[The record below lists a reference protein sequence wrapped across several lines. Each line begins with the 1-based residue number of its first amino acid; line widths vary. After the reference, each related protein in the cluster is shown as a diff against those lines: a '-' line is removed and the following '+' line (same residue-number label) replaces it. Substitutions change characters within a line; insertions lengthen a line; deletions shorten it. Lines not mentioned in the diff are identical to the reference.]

1 MPDDILTPWYAF
13 GNGEQ
18 RGRVDN
24 NHNADILRT
33 DAGYRWS
40 VTDWSTGHNVV
51 LASGTD
57 ADIEKARRRATA
69 VLLVDAPENVSES
82 D

>member
-1 MPDDILTPWYAF
+1 MPDAILTPWYAF

-33 DAGYRWS
+33 DTGYRWT

-57 ADIEKARRRATA
+57 ADVDVAKRRATA